1 MFWSIAT
8 WRENYEPNF
17 ALYNW
22 ERNVW
27 AMKRIKLR
35 KKWNFLQLMWPNLQI
50 PADLVT
56 LTEEILN
63 GKLHFLYSVNQNQ
76 PIQDQQP
83 CNTET
88 SQLNCIVNQL
98 IGFYMT
104 ETLALTRL
112 WKQQFHMKYLTNF
125 KNGLN

>member
-1 MFWSIAT
+1 
-8 WRENYEPNF
+8 
-17 ALYNW
+17 
-22 ERNVW
+22 
-27 AMKRIKLR
+27 
-35 KKWNFLQLMWPNLQI
+35 MWPNLQI